1 MLRLSKINDRP
12 YAVQKTYI
20 PAEVFWD
27 ADRYDFAEGSLYD
40 YMDTKDRYPAE
51 VESYL
56 RIDLPPA
63 EYAQLLDNPPDKKVF
78 AVTYLAYD
86 RQGLMI
92 EYTLSYHLPQYT
104 SFTYVTER
112 KF

>member
-1 MLRLSKINDRP
+1 MRTGMISRRVPCTITWTPR
-12 YAVQKTYI
+12 T
-20 PAEVFWD
+20 
-27 ADRYDFAEGSLYD
+27 
-40 YMDTKDRYPAE
+40 RYPAE